1 MVAEPTRRTF
11 LRQAGA
17 GLLAVPLLGGAL
29 AGCGGNGDDGI
40 ASPDGVGTVATDLP
54 DSAGGDADL
63 LNRALATEYAAI
75 AAYNAGAPLL
85 EGRSLAAAERF
96 LQQERRHAARLRRLI
111 EALGATP
118 EDPRPSYDFGRPDR
132 ADDVLRLLQDAE
144 RDSIGVYVEIVPEG
158 VLLSKKAVPVPPNM
172 AVEQVNLPCV
182 SRVAPGAS
190 VEEEVE
196 IPLPLAPGTPYQRYP
211 DKKLAAEPTLLD
223 AWFEL
228 GFLAVPPEGDRLAVA
243 AATADGPAFRFNG
256 ITIRSQ
262 VLVRAPLSLKL
273 PVRLPL

>member
-1 MVAEPTRRTF
+1 MTLTREPT
-11 LRQAGA
+11 
-17 GLLAVPLLGGAL
+17 
-29 AGCGGNGDDGI
+29 
-40 ASPDGVGTVATDLP
+40 SPPARLEITA
-54 DSAGGDADL
+54 
-63 LNRALATEYAAI
+63 ALAT
-75 AAYNAGAPLL
+75 P
-85 EGRSLAAAERF
+85 ERATLRYRF
-96 LQQERRHAARLRRLI
+96 TNDGDRNDYLFHRLWD
-111 EALGATP
+111 E
-118 EDPRPSYDFGRPDR
+118 
-132 ADDVLRLLQDAE
+132 
-144 RDSIGVYVEIVPEG
+144 IGSDLVFRTSVHRVYVEIVPEG
-158 VLLSKKAVPVPPNM
+158 VLISKKAVPVPPNM

-196 IPLPLAPGTPYQRYP
+196 IPLPLAPGTPYQRYA

-223 AWFEL
+223 AWFEV

-243 AATADGPAFRFNG
+243 AATTDGPAFRFNG